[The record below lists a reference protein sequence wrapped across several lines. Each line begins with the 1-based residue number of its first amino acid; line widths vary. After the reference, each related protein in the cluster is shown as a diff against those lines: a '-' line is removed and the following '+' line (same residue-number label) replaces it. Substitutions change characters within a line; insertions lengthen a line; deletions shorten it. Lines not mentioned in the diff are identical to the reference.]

1 MARVPYFNLDEA
13 EGKLAEYFSDSEFG
27 QLNIAKMVAHVGD
40 AAIPWIELVQELRNN
55 GELDPVIREM
65 AIVRVA
71 WHAKSDYELYYHG
84 QQLLDMDVTQEKI
97 QAVLNGPTSDSLSE
111 FEKDLIRFTDQ
122 IVDRFKPND
131 EAFERMRSTLS
142 MRQLHEL
149 VFNIGLY
156 LMSSAYMATF
166 ELELEPDAARAWEEV
181 GQASAR
187 IQKGGEAE

>member
-1 MARVPYFNLDEA
+1 MIKA
-13 EGKLAEYFSDSEFG
+13 
-27 QLNIAKMVAHVGD
+27 
-40 AAIPWIELVQELRNN
+40 
-55 GELDPVIREM
+55 
-65 AIVRVA
+65 
-71 WHAKSDYELYYHG
+71 
-84 QQLLDMDVTQEKI
+84 EKI

-122 IVDRFKPND
+122 IVERFKPND

-166 ELELEPDAARAWEEV
+166 ELELEPEAARAWEEV
-181 GQASAR
+181 GPASAADTKAGR
-187 IQKGGEAE
+187 S

>member
-13 EGKLAEYFSDSEFG
+13 EGKLAEYFSDSELG
-27 QLNIAKMVAHVGD
+27 RLNIAKMVAHVGD

-84 QQLLDMDVTQEKI
+84 QQLLAMGVTQEKI
-97 QAVLNGPTSDSLSE
+97 QAVFDGPTSDDLSD

-122 IVDRFKPND
+122 IVDRFTPND
-131 EAFERMRSTLS
+131 EEFESMRSALS

-166 ELELEPDAARAWEEV
+166 ELELEPEAARAWEEV
-181 GQASAR
+181 GPASAADTKAGR
-187 IQKGGEAE
+187 S